1 MNDDFDPSGSGT
13 NGDAPRQI
21 EESSTAPRLDEAESP
36 SVDADDSVKGDESPV
51 LSCGDDE
58 EDPWLDVMQ
67 DLARLVIG
75 AFEADPHR
83 FR

>member
-1 MNDDFDPSGSGT
+1 MLSGDG
-13 NGDAPRQI
+13 NGD
-21 EESSTAPRLDEAESP
+21 
-36 SVDADDSVKGDESPV
+36 
-51 LSCGDDE
+51 
-58 EDPWLDVMQ
+58 DPWSEVMQ